1 MAAFGGGEGLT
12 HCEFQKPYM
21 FVSGMVASLG
31 LVVSMAPIGVKNFGM
46 FCAIAIGVFV
56 FFVGVVIGMK
66 IGSNLSKGER

>member
-1 MAAFGGGEGLT
+1 
-12 HCEFQKPYM
+12 M